1 MLTYAIHLQVFIYNY
16 RKQLQ
21 TFQKCIVLWRRKRVF
36 DKSMPLAERGSESVQ
51 ESKEELDLIFATL
64 NNKTHPHASGQMP
77 RVRC

>member
-1 MLTYAIHLQVFIYNY
+1 
-16 RKQLQ
+16 
-21 TFQKCIVLWRRKRVF
+21 
-36 DKSMPLAERGSESVQ
+36 MPLAERSSESVQ